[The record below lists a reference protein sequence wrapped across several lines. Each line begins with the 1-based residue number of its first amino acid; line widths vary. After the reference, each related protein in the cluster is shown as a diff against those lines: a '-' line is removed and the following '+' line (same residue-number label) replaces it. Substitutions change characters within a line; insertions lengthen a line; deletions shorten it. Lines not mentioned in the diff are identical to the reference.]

1 MKKIFVLLSCVF
13 SMSAFAG
20 EEFFAQM
27 EKIKPRAV
35 EILKVNSGKTDIQY
49 LYTGNCN
56 IYPGPGIV
64 SLNDQDQGYL
74 KVSGRKCTVL
84 RVQRLKPGEKRRDEE
99 KKVEKPNVENKP
111 ENGPIIIDI
120 KTSTGQPMNF
130 YNNVN

>member
-1 MKKIFVLLSCVF
+1 MKKFFILLSCLF
-13 SMSAFAG
+13 SVSAFAG

-64 SLNDQDQGYL
+64 SLNSEDRGYL
-74 KVSGRKCTVL
+74 MVSGRKCSVFS
-84 RVQRLKPGEKRRDEE
+84 VERLKPGEKRRGE
-99 KKVEKPNVENKP
+99 KKQTENSSVTSQK
-111 ENGPIIIDI
+111 NNNSVIIDI
-120 KTSTGQPMNF
+120 KTSTGQPMQF
-130 YNNVN
+130 YNNVK